1 MNVLVF
7 KSRVIG
13 KAWINIETDN
23 REVARNILPPAC
35 CANATIVRPNKFT
48 MAKNNFAEA
57 ATLEAPTFWNH
68 KAWVYSGQ
76 VCLSQQVEIF
86 LLQVDELV
94 VIFC

>member
-48 MAKNNFAEA
+48 MEEIDDILVRQKI
-57 ATLEAPTFWNH
+57 TLLRQP
-68 KAWVYSGQ
+68 
-76 VCLSQQVEIF
+76 L
-86 LLQVDELV
+86 
-94 VIFC
+94 